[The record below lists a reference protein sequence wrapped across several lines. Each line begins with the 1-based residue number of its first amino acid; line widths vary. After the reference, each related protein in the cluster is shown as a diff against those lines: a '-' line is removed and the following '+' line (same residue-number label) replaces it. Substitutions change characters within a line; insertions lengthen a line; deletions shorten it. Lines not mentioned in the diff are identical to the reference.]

1 MFRITKYL
9 LFVLVLT
16 PLITLNLPF
25 GTIVWK
31 ILFLRGVIELALISF
46 CIGLLRGEKPEV
58 VFPWRNPVI
67 LFLGAYTVSLAISTL
82 TAFSPYRALWGN
94 LERGEGLVTWFHY
107 LAFLVLALF
116 SWKKDDWY
124 KMFRFS
130 LLVGLVLIFYGALQY
145 FKVTYFPPFRIGISE
160 RVISLVGNAAF
171 FATHLIFLIIFAC
184 LARLH
189 VKETKSRFW
198 EWFSIVFIPLAGMGI
213 FMSGTRGAMLGLLS
227 GGVAFLAYVV
237 AANIKKREAREK
249 RKAFWAGAALACIF
263 AGGVLLFATPKAS
276 FWKFIPNAERIT
288 APLAEGIK
296 GTSAETRLVTWKMS
310 FNAWRERPLLGW
322 GPENYLPA
330 QTKYFEP
337 RLDKG
342 GETWFDRS
350 HNNLLDIM
358 VMQGLLGLLPYL
370 GFLGVLLWR
379 ARHNSY
385 LFGGLVAYIVQ
396 NLVLFDQPLSYI
408 HLMLLVGFLV
418 ASIREN
424 RGQRTEDQEQ
434 RTENKEQQDTE
445 NKGQRAEDKGQ
456 RTEDGGQKYA
466 TRGLAGGIALLA
478 AYGLY
483 AWNITPFLQMRS
495 VEAAKKTP
503 YDKEVLRL
511 LKKGF
516 RPYNFAQHDLRASLI
531 DHQYDFQ
538 PELFTHP
545 GLTELSSF
553 LLESIRE
560 ARAKDPADSRMLI
573 REIQVLMLQAQ
584 LKPELL
590 PEVERVARE
599 GLRLAPRKPVFYYKL
614 ALALANEEKYDEAK
628 EVAEKAVR
636 LYPKAAKSH
645 FQLGLV
651 LAMGGDP
658 YHEEA
663 VEAFTKFDE
672 LDSSLEVL
680 GKEGNNYALVYKI
693 WEDDAKV
700 AEIVWR
706 LVSRGLGKEL
716 HLPYMRSALEYF
728 LGEEDKEKF
737 LGVARFMAPLFP
749 DIAEDLKIYI
759 DLAENEKWEVI
770 RNLQ

>member
-1 MFRITKYL
+1 MLRIVKYL
-9 LFVLVLT
+9 LFAVVLT
-16 PLITLNLPF
+16 PLLTLNLPF

-31 ILFLRGVIELALISF
+31 VLFLRGVLELALIFF
-46 CIGLLRGEKPEV
+46 CVGIFRGEKPEIK
-58 VFPWRNPVI
+58 FPWRNPAI
-67 LFLGAYTVSLAISTL
+67 LLLGAYTVSLVVSTL
-82 TAFSPYRALWGN
+82 FAFSRYRALWGN

-107 LAFLVLALF
+107 IVFFVLALLV
-116 SWKKDDWY
+116 WKKDDLHR
-124 KMFRFS
+124 MFRFS
-130 LLVGLVLIFYGALQY
+130 LVVGVVLIFYGALQY
-145 FKVTYFPPFRIGISE
+145 FKVTYFPPFRIALAE
-160 RVISLVGNAAF
+160 RVVSLVGNSAF

-189 VKETKSRFW
+189 ANKTKSRFW
-198 EWFSIVFIPLAGMGI
+198 EWFSVGFIPLAVLGV

-227 GGVAFLAYVV
+227 GGVAFLAYVCV
-237 AANIKKREAREK
+237 ANIKKPERTEK
-249 RKAFWAGAALACIF
+249 RKAFWAGILLVLIF
-263 AGGVLLFATPKAS
+263 LGGTFFVATSRAS
-276 FWKFIPNAERIT
+276 FWKLIPHAERIT

-296 GTSAETRLVTWKMS
+296 GTSAETRLITWKMGV
-310 FNAWRERPLLGW
+310 NAWKERPFFGW
-322 GPENYLPA
+322 GPENHLPA
-330 QTKYFEP
+330 LTTYFEP

-358 VMQGLLGLLPYL
+358 VTQGILGLILYI
-370 GFLGVLLWR
+370 GFMGVLLWF
-379 ARHNSY
+379 ARGNAY
-385 LFGGLVAYIVQ
+385 LFAGLVAYIVQ
-396 NLVLFDQPLSYI
+396 NLVLFDQPLSYT

-418 ASIREN
+418 VSRM
-424 RGQRTEDQEQ
+424 
-434 RTENKEQQDTE
+434 ENKEQITE
-445 NKGQRAEDKGQ
+445 KNGRVI
-456 RTEDGGQKYA
+456 
-466 TRGLAGGIALLA
+466 RGFVLGAAAFA

-483 AWNITPFLQMRS
+483 AWNITPFLQIRF

-503 YDKEVLRL
+503 YDTEVLRL

-516 RPYNFAQHDLRASLI
+516 EPYNFAQHDLRASLI
-531 DHQYDFQ
+531 DHEYDFQ

-545 GLTELSSF
+545 ELTELSSF

-560 ARAKDPADSRMLI
+560 ARRIDPADSRMLV

-584 LKPELL
+584 LQPELL

-599 GLRLAPRKPVFYYKL
+599 GLELAPRKPVFYYKL

-628 EVAEKAVR
+628 EVAEKAIA

-663 VEAFTKFDE
+663 VDAFQRFDE
-672 LDSSLEVL
+672 LDSNLEVL
-680 GKEGNNYALVYKI
+680 GKEGNNYALVYTI
-693 WEDDAKV
+693 WGDDAKV

-706 LVSRGLGKEL
+706 LVSRGLGRDL
-716 HLPYMRSALEYF
+716 HLPYMRSALGHF
-728 LGEEDKEKF
+728 LEKEDKEKF

-759 DLAENEKWEVI
+759 DLAEDEKWEVI